1 MADARIYAEVSAG
14 DGSLELRR
22 RGTNEL
28 YASSATVAF
37 SGLEAELVRLFERW
51 LSVRSRVWEED
62 ELRAFGTLLHRI
74 LFTPATW
81 AAVQSQLDAAEA
93 RDERL
98 RLELVFPFDSPYTR
112 LGAIPWEY
120 LYAPDT
126 AVRQGFFLAT
136 HPRLVLSRY
145 VPTVSAAPAV
155 IEGPLRILVVTSA
168 PDDLGEVLW
177 EPALE
182 TIAASGMKQG
192 FVVEHLED
200 PDAVKLF
207 ARLSDGTRR
216 VDVLHFIG
224 HGEFDPGKGTARLAL
239 TAEDDQGR
247 TWAEWVGDRALGE
260 LITRTKPHARA
271 VVLQACEGARTD
283 EKVSFAG
290 LAPQLVRHGVSCAV
304 AMQFPVTN
312 RVANE
317 FTTWL
322 YAGIAG
328 KKDIDDAVQEA
339 RFAIGRLT
347 ARPDPFLFGL
357 PVTYLSHRRAIAT
370 AAPATAAA
378 VPEVQGP

>member
-1 MADARIYAEVSAG
+1 MADVRIYAEVSAET
-14 DGSLELRR
+14 GSLELRR
-22 RGTNEL
+22 RGTNQL
-28 YASSATVAF
+28 FAASAPVGF

-51 LSVRSRVWEED
+51 LAVRSRLWEED

-81 AAVQSQLDAAEA
+81 AAVQAQLDAAEA

-112 LGAIPWEY
+112 LAAIPWEY

-145 VPTVSAAPAV
+145 VPTAAAAPAA
-155 IEGPLRILVVTSA
+155 IEGPLRVLVVTSA
-168 PDDLGEVLW
+168 PDELGEVLW
-177 EPALE
+177 KPALASI
-182 TIAASGMKQG
+182 TASGTAQG
-192 FVVEHLED
+192 FDVEHLED
-200 PDAVKLF
+200 PNTATLF
-207 ARLSDGTRR
+207 ARLADRARR

-224 HGEFDPGKGTARLAL
+224 HGEFDPDKGAARLAL
-239 TAEDDQGR
+239 TKDDPYESL
-247 TWAEWVGDRALGE
+247 AEWVGDRSLGE
-260 LITRTKPHARA
+260 LITRVKPHARA
-271 VVLQACEGARTD
+271 VVLQACDGGKTG

-322 YAGIAG
+322 YGEVA
-328 KKDIDDAVQEA
+328 KRQDIDDAVQEA
-339 RFAIGRLT
+339 RFAIGRLSEK
-347 ARPDPFLFGL
+347 PNPFLFGL
-357 PVTYLSHRRAIAT
+357 PVTYLAHRRALAT
-370 AAPATAAA
+370 VAPG
-378 VPEVQGP
+378 PEVQGP

>member
-1 MADARIYAEVSAG
+1 VADVRIYAEVS
-14 DGSLELRR
+14 DEGSLELRR

-28 YASSATVAF
+28 YAASAKVGF
-37 SGLEAELVRLFERW
+37 DGLEAELVRLFERW
-51 LSVRSRVWEED
+51 LAVRSRVWEED

-81 AAVQSQLDAAEA
+81 AAVQAQLDAAEA

-112 LGAIPWEY
+112 LAAIPWEY

-136 HPRLVLSRY
+136 HQRLVLSRY
-145 VPTVSAAPAV
+145 VPTGAAAPAAV
-155 IEGPLRILVVTSA
+155 EGPLRVLVVTSA

-182 TIAASGMKQG
+182 SITAAGAEQG

-200 PDAVKLF
+200 PNAATLF
-207 ARLSDGTRR
+207 TRLADRARR
-216 VDVLHFIG
+216 VDVLHFVG
-224 HGEFDPGKGTARLAL
+224 HGEFDPDKGSAKLAL
-239 TAEDDQGR
+239 TAKDDFSS
-247 TWAEWVGDRALGE
+247 WAEWVGDRALGE
-260 LITRTKPHARA
+260 LVTRAKPHPRA
-271 VVLQACEGARTD
+271 VVLQACEGGKAD

-290 LAPQLVRHGVSCAV
+290 LAPQLVRSGVSCAV

-317 FTTWL
+317 FTRWL
-322 YAGIAG
+322 YGEVA
-328 KKDIDDAVQEA
+328 KRQDIDDAVQEA
-339 RFAIGRLT
+339 RFAIGRLSEK
-347 ARPDPFLFGL
+347 PDPFLFGL
-357 PVTYLSHRRAIAT
+357 PVTYLAHRRALAT
-370 AAPATAAA
+370 VAP